1 MTHQSLALL
10 AQPTGRLEGM
20 CCAWEGNLIFQVL
33 EFIIKKNP
41 KQPQNPQKWQQ
52 TNGTLG
58 HTWQLNTTA
67 YSGCTG
73 WFVHSFFPWNKVP
86 GSVCCS
92 YRKISGDTCTGGD
105 IESRLEGELVP
116 CPLAGEC
123 VQDLLWAQG
132 LHS

>member
-1 MTHQSLALL
+1 MAIKHHSLFWLH
-10 AQPTGRLEGM
+10 RVV
-20 CCAWEGNLIFQVL
+20 CSQV
-33 EFIIKKNP
+33 
-41 KQPQNPQKWQQ
+41 
-52 TNGTLG
+52 
-58 HTWQLNTTA
+58 
-67 YSGCTG
+67 
-73 WFVHSFFPWNKVP
+73 FFPWNKLP

-123 VQDLLWAQG
+123 VQDLLGAQG